1 MFVQC
6 CYKIPT
12 GEWIAIISQDSYI
25 RFLKFDELEKDD
37 APTRAHNIMGLP
49 LLSLCFISDNNG
61 LICVGFDCAP
71 YFFVLNGDNLKDL

>member
-49 LLSLCFISDNNG
+49 LLSLCFISDT
-61 LICVGFDCAP
+61 
-71 YFFVLNGDNLKDL
+71 FFILNISLLFKVLHK